1 VRRKTIC
8 EERQIFFPY
17 LSFRPS
23 VLPSSHMENVDL
35 CEIVD
40 DGVARVRRKYVDQ
53 VTLSRIGRN
62 EQFVYLKSY

>member
-1 VRRKTIC
+1 VCRKTIG
-8 EERQIFFPY
+8 EERQKFFPY

-40 DGVARVRRKYVDQ
+40 GGEARVRLKYVEQ
-53 VTLSRIGRN
+53 VTFIRIGQN
-62 EQFVYLKSY
+62 

>member
-8 EERQIFFPY
+8 EERQIFLPY

-23 VLPSSHMENVDL
+23 ILPSSHMENVDL
-35 CEIVD
+35 REIVD

-53 VTLSRIGRN
+53 VTLIRIGRN
-62 EQFVYLKSY
+62 